1 MLVFLALIVFATLL
15 IYAAGKDVT
24 SLTIPNW
31 ISLALIGAF
40 PAFAFA
46 LGMPLAEIGQHF
58 ILGFAVLCV
67 GFALFQMNIF
77 GGGDAKLIA
86 AASVWT
92 GFAAFLP
99 FLFWTAAAGGMLA
112 LSLMAARQFV
122 KQTET
127 NPPFVNRLLTGQ
139 TGIPYGVA
147 ILAGGLMT
155 LPTLATRFH
164 SLTLP

>member
-1 MLVFLALIVFATLL
+1 MLVLLALIVFATLL
-15 IYAAGKDVT
+15 IYAAGTDVT

-31 ISLALIGAF
+31 VSLALLGAF
-40 PAFAFA
+40 VVFALA
-46 LGMPLAEIGQHF
+46 LGMPLAEIGRHF
-58 ILGFAVLCV
+58 LLGVAVLCV
-67 GFALFQMNIF
+67 GFVLFQLNIF

-86 AASVWT
+86 AAAVWT
-92 GFAAFLP
+92 GLPVFLP
-99 FLFWTAAAGGMLA
+99 FLFWTAATGGMLA
-112 LSLMAARQFV
+112 LSVMAARHFV
-122 KQTET
+122 KQAET

-155 LPTLATRFH
+155 LPALATQFY

>member
-1 MLVFLALIVFATLL
+1 MLVILALLVFAGLL
-15 IYAAGKDVT
+15 IYAAATDVT

-31 ISLALIGAF
+31 VSLALIGAF
-40 PAFAFA
+40 PLFAFA
-46 LGMPLAEIGQHF
+46 LGMPLADIGGHF
-58 ILGFAVLCV
+58 VLGLAVLCI
-67 GFALFQMNIF
+67 GFALFQLNIF

-92 GFAAFLP
+92 GFTVFLP
-99 FLFWTAAAGGMLA
+99 FLFWTTVAGGMLA
-112 LSLMAARQFV
+112 LSLIAARQFV

-147 ILAGGLMT
+147 ILVGGLMI
-155 LPTLATRFH
+155 LPALATRFH